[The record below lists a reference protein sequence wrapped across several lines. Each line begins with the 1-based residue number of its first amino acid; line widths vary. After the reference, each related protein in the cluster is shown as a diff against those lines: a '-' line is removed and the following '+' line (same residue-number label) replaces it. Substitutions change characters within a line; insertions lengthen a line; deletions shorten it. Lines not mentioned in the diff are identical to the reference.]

1 MSRFIMSTKEN
12 TMRGWGSIAEKIDF
26 QAKVKVLAIFVLG
39 QIHLYRLSEKP
50 IVIFAT
56 RRGGSTLLMET
67 IASQPGV
74 DFVGEPLNLWR
85 YRPYFDRLPHPP
97 RGRFISLSQ
106 DEARQVRSYFE
117 DLLTGRIKAFNAWNP
132 FNPTWSFRV
141 RRLVVKLLGAN
152 ALIDWMS
159 EEFDIEVLYLLRHP
173 VPVALSCFGRNWGND
188 AEAYLQNP
196 CFREQVLGPEQ
207 ARFADEVL
215 AGGAPLQKFVLE
227 WCLENFYPLQ
237 VYKERPWLV
246 LTYEE
251 VISRPKQVSELI
263 CSRFGLPDPE
273 RMACVVSRPSRTTFF
288 ADAREA
294 IVKQGPQAML
304 GRWLKRI
311 SQEELKRV
319 QEILDALGIRAY
331 QAFSPYPAESLCQFV
346 PLSPEEKVQ

>member
-1 MSRFIMSTKEN
+1 
-12 TMRGWGSIAEKIDF
+12 MRGWGSIDEKISVRDK
-26 QAKVKVLAIFVLG
+26 AKALGIFLLG
-39 QIHLYRLSEKP
+39 QFHLYHLREKP

-56 RRGGSTLLMET
+56 RRGGSTLLMEM

-74 DFVGEPLNLWR
+74 DFVSEPLSLWR
-85 YRPYFDRLPHPP
+85 YHPYFNRLPHPP
-97 RGRFISLSQ
+97 RGRFIFLSQ
-106 DEARQVRSYFE
+106 EEARQVRFYFE

-132 FNPTWSFRV
+132 LHPTWSFRV

-152 ALIDWMS
+152 TLIDWLAKGF
-159 EEFDIEVLYLLRHP
+159 EIEVLYLLRHP
-173 VPVALSCFGRNWGND
+173 VAVALSCLRLNWGND
-188 AEAYLQNP
+188 AEAYLRNP
-196 CFREQVLGPEQ
+196 YFREQILGSER

-215 AGGAPLQKFVLE
+215 AKGSSLEKFVLE

-273 RMACVVSRPSRTTFF
+273 RMARMVGRPSRMTFF
-288 ADAREA
+288 ADSREA
-294 IVKQGPQAML
+294 IVKRGPQAML
-304 GRWLKRI
+304 GRWLKRV
-311 SQEELKRV
+311 SQEELGRI

-331 QAFSPYPAESLCQFV
+331 QAFSPHPAESLCHFG
-346 PLSPEEKVQ
+346 PLKSEEGVL

>member
-1 MSRFIMSTKEN
+1 
-12 TMRGWGSIAEKIDF
+12 MRSWGSIGEKISVRDK
-26 QAKVKVLAIFVLG
+26 AKALGRFIGG
-39 QIHLYRLSEKP
+39 QIHLYRLREKP

-56 RRGGSTLLMET
+56 RRGGSTLLMEM

-74 DFVGEPLNLWR
+74 DFVNEPLNLWR

-97 RGRFISLSQ
+97 CGRFISLSQ
-106 DEARQVRSYFE
+106 EEAQQVQSYFK

-132 FNPTWSFRV
+132 FHPTWSFRV

-152 ALIDWMS
+152 TLIDWLAK
-159 EEFDIEVLYLLRHP
+159 EFDIEVLYLLRHP
-173 VPVALSCFGRNWGND
+173 VPVALSCLGRNWGNT

-196 CFREQVLGPEQ
+196 LFREQILGPER

-215 AGGAPLQKFVLE
+215 TKGAPLQRFVLE

-246 LTYEE
+246 FTYEE

-273 RMACVVSRPSRTTFF
+273 RMARMVGRPSRTTFF

-294 IVKQGPQAML
+294 ILKQGPQAML
-304 GRWLKRI
+304 GRWLKRV
-311 SQEELKRV
+311 SQEKLGEI
-319 QEILDALGIRAY
+319 QEILDVLGMRAY
-331 QAFSPYPAESLCQFV
+331 QAFSPYPAESLCRFG
-346 PLSPEEKVQ
+346 PLSSEEKVQ

>member
-1 MSRFIMSTKEN
+1 MHS
-12 TMRGWGSIAEKIDF
+12 WGSIAEEITFLDK
-26 QAKVKVLAIFVLG
+26 AKAWGIWLLG
-39 QIHLYRLSEKP
+39 QFHIYQLTEKP

-56 RRGGSTLLMET
+56 RRGGSTLLMEM
-67 IASQPGV
+67 IASQSGV
-74 DFVGEPLNLWR
+74 DFVAEPVNLWR

-106 DEARQVRSYFE
+106 EEARQVRSYFK

-132 FNPTWSFRV
+132 FHPTWNFRV
-141 RRLVVKLLGAN
+141 RRLVVKLLSAN
-152 ALIDWMS
+152 TLIDWMAK
-159 EEFDIEVLYLLRHP
+159 EFEIEVLYLLRHP
-173 VPVALSCFGRNWGND
+173 VPVALSCLGRNWGND

-196 CFREQVLGPEQ
+196 CFREQVLGPER
-207 ARFADEVL
+207 ARFADDVL
-215 AGGAPLQKFVLE
+215 ASGTLLEKFVLE

-251 VISRPKQVSELI
+251 VICLPKQVSELI

-273 RMACVVSRPSRTTFF
+273 RMARAVSRPSRTTFF

-304 GRWLKRI
+304 GRWLKRV
-311 SQEELKRV
+311 SREELRGV
-319 QEILDALGIRAY
+319 QEILDALGIQAY
-331 QAFSPYPAESLCQFV
+331 QAFSPYPRAYLCHLGQ
-346 PLSPEEKVQ
+346 LAEEKL